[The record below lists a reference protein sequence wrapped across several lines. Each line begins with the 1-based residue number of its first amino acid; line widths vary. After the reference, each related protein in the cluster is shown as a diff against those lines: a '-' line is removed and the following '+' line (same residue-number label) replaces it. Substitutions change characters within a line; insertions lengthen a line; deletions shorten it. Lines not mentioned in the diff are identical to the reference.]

1 MKKWSEW
8 SSLEKRL
15 LTGTVMI
22 VVFLSLLFFVPRM
35 YLLGIFSFVVALI
48 SWEWLR
54 MTQKDISKWFYLLVP
69 TLVFA
74 FLCLLLWLFS
84 AYLFDPV
91 APSHELLQK
100 VIEPAGVVPAADVK
114 TIKSVVPVTTW
125 SLFDVV
131 VFVFSVM
138 ATVTWLV
145 WVPIQL
151 IFFRNYAQSK
161 TENSDVVIETEA
173 SDDLEQVAGE
183 KLSTK
188 DAFEEGSIQE
198 PKKAMQWATFAT
210 PMVLLFIFWLG
221 SIYLLYVKGPWAL
234 LSLWILVWLAD
245 TGAYFGGSYLG
256 GPKLAP
262 NVSPNKTISGAL
274 CGLISGVLWCVVSY
288 YLPYSF
294 MSYIHSPNALSVVL
308 LGVVLTVVS
317 ILGDL
322 YESHIKRIADVKDS
336 SGLLPGHGGIWDRL
350 DSIIAVTPV
359 ALLALLWFI

>member
-1 MKKWSEW
+1 A
-8 SSLEKRL
+8 
-15 LTGTVMI
+15 T
-22 VVFLSLLFFVPRM
+22 
-35 YLLGIFSFVVALI
+35 
-48 SWEWLR
+48 
-54 MTQKDISKWFYLLVP
+54 
-69 TLVFA
+69 
-74 FLCLLLWLFS
+74 
-84 AYLFDPV
+84 
-91 APSHELLQK
+91 
-100 VIEPAGVVPAADVK
+100 DVK
-114 TIKSVVPVTTW
+114 TIESVVSVGTW
-125 SLFDVV
+125 SLFDIV
-131 VFVFSVM
+131 VFVFSVV
-138 ATVTWLV
+138 ATLIWMI

-151 IFFRNYAQSK
+151 IFFRHYAQTKVEVSEEVEQVLDENLS
-161 TENSDVVIETEA
+161 TEEA
-173 SDDLEQVAGE
+173 SKEDATQV
-183 KLSTK
+183 
-188 DAFEEGSIQE
+188 
-198 PKKAMQWATFAT
+198 PKKAMQWVTFAT

-234 LSLWILVWLAD
+234 LSLWVLVWLAD

-294 MSYIHSPNALSVVL
+294 MSYIHSPNALFVILL